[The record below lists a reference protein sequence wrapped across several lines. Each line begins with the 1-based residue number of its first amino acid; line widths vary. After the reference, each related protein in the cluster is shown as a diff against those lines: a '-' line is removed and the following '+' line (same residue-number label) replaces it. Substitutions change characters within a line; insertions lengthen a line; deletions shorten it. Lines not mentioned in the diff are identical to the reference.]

1 MGKRYLI
8 DTNVVTKYLTE
19 ELSENGLDLIDSIID
34 AGDAQISV
42 ISRIELL
49 GFAPKSDHLAQFIK
63 QFLQIFNEFG
73 IAEDIVQKT
82 IKIRKAYRIK
92 IPDAIIAATA
102 LTSDLILL
110 SDNDSDFGK
119 VSGLKYINPRKYTL

>member
-1 MGKRYLI
+1 MGKKYLI

-19 ELSENGLDLIDSIID
+19 ELSEAGLNFVDTIID
-34 AGDAQISV
+34 AGEAQISV

-49 GFAPKSDHLAQFIK
+49 GFTPKNDQLLYFIR
-63 QFLQIFNEFG
+63 QFL
-73 IAEDIVQKT
+73 DISFELALTEAVVQKT
-82 IKIRKAYRIK
+82 IEIRKAYKIK

-102 LTSDLILL
+102 LSSDLTLL

-119 VSGLKYINPRKYTL
+119 VSGLKYINPRKYTS